1 MNNMNGL
8 VSSLVSV
15 FSTNNKNQ
23 NQKLSPEERFF
34 SSVVGYADL
43 KKLLMKS
50 LLSKEPIHILLTGPP
65 STSKTVF
72 LLDILNGLDN
82 AYYIDATG
90 ASGPGMTDHLFAGK
104 TKYLLIDE
112 IDKLKKSDQAV
123 FLNVMETG
131 IVSETKLKGKTRQRK
146 INLWIYATSNNV
158 EKLSSPLRSRFMEF
172 HLAEY
177 KFDEFVEITRH
188 LLKDRYKLN
197 EVLSE
202 KIADSVWNKMKS
214 NDIRD
219 VIKMAKLTVSCS
231 DVDWLTEVQM
241 EYGKHRIRSN

>member
-1 MNNMNGL
+1 MNGL

-15 FSTNNKNQ
+15 FITNNKNQ
-23 NQKLSPEERFF
+23 NQKSSPEERFF

-50 LLSKEPIHILLTGPP
+50 MLSKEPIHILLTGPP

-72 LLDILNGLDN
+72 LLDMLNGLDN
-82 AYYIDATG
+82 AYFIDATG

-123 FLNVMETG
+123 LLNVMETG

-177 KFDEFVEITRH
+177 KFNEFVEITRH

-197 EVLSE
+197 GVLSE
-202 KIADSVWNKMKS
+202 KIAASVWNKMKS
-214 NDIRD
+214 KDIRD
-219 VIKMAKLTVSCS
+219 VIKMAKLTGSSS

-241 EYGKHRIRSN
+241 EYGKNGIRSN

>member
-1 MNNMNGL
+1 MNGL

-15 FSTNNKNQ
+15 FITNNKNL
-23 NQKLSPEERFF
+23 NQQSNPEERFF

-82 AYYIDATG
+82 AYFIDATG

-123 FLNVMETG
+123 LLNVMETG

-158 EKLSSPLRSRFMEF
+158 EKLSSPLRSRFMEL
-172 HLAEY
+172 HLAE
-177 KFDEFVEITRH
+177 
-188 LLKDRYKLN
+188 
-197 EVLSE
+197 
-202 KIADSVWNKMKS
+202 
-214 NDIRD
+214 
-219 VIKMAKLTVSCS
+219 
-231 DVDWLTEVQM
+231 
-241 EYGKHRIRSN
+241 

>member
-15 FSTNNKNQ
+15 FITNNKNL
-23 NQKLSPEERFF
+23 NQQSNPEERFF

-50 LLSKEPIHILLTGPP
+50 LLSKEPINILLTGPP

-82 AYYIDATG
+82 AYFIDATG

-123 FLNVMETG
+123 LLNVMETG

-177 KFDEFVEITRH
+177 KFNEFAEITRQ

-197 EVLSE
+197 GVLSE

-214 NDIRD
+214 KDIRD
-219 VIKMAKLTVSCS
+219 VIKMAKLTASCS

-241 EYGKHRIRSN
+241 EYGKHRIRVN

>member
-1 MNNMNGL
+1 MNGL

-15 FSTNNKNQ
+15 FITNNKKQ
-23 NQKLSPEERFF
+23 NQKSSPEERFF

-43 KKLLMKS
+43 KKLLIKS
-50 LLSKEPIHILLTGPP
+50 MLSKEPIHILLTGPP

-72 LLDILNGLDN
+72 LLDMLNGLDN
-82 AYYIDATG
+82 AYFIDATG
-90 ASGPGMTDHLFAGK
+90 ASGPGMMDHLFVGK

-123 FLNVMETG
+123 LLNVMQTG
-131 IVSETKLKGKTRQRK
+131 IVSETKSRGKTRQRK

-188 LLKDRYKLN
+188 LLKGRYKLN
-197 EVLSE
+197 GVLSE

-214 NDIRD
+214 KDIRD
-219 VIKMAKLTVSCS
+219 VIKMAKLTGSSS
-231 DVDWLTEVQM
+231 DVDWITEVQM